1 MTDLDFSIGR
11 PPRLHAVNKVSGMRV
26 ACADRFTVE
35 TLIPQARSQQPIC
48 TIPSLPYTAT
58 PFRCSSMPADDL
70 GCHDRLTRRRHLPPR
85 SSHLLRFAELADK
98 QCGAGFSGTADWA
111 GLNENVPP
119 KPSKFVRVSHWKQM
133 GAQMSL
139 RGTSV
144 PLERPAA
151 VTCGRRA
158 EAPPQAEAG

>member
-1 MTDLDFSIGR
+1 MKYDRSRFQHWAPAATSRSQQSFR
-11 PPRLHAVNKVSGMRV
+11 HASR
-26 ACADRFTVE
+26 CADRFTVE

-139 RGTSV
+139 AS
-144 PLERPAA
+144 A
-151 VTCGRRA
+151 CGRFQSASRCFGFI
-158 EAPPQAEAG
+158 P